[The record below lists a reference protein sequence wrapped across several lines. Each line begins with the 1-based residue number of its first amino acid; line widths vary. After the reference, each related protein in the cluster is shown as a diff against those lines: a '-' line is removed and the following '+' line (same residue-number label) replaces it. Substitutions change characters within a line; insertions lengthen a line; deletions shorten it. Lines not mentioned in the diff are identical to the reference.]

1 MIRDINGQIE
11 KVIFEIEMRYSK
23 GMKFQLCDLV
33 SVSSCEKESNSSIF
47 KNSLKVKLLN
57 RRIAQ
62 IHSTRNDTNIFIKL

>member
-33 SVSSCEKESNSSIF
+33 SVSSCEKESNFSIF
-47 KNSLKVKLLN
+47 KNSLKSKILN
-57 RRIAQ
+57 KRVAQ
-62 IHSTRNDTNIFIKL
+62 IYFVRNEGTTYIKI